1 MNKQIKA
8 LLLTLIF
15 SINVNA
21 DDFILGGWT
30 QHLDT
35 TPPSGF
41 SHVQYGM
48 ITELNKLTIGTVI
61 APGWGPADTLAPKTY
76 SKSIWSYGGALCRP
90 AGMPNSIKQINN
102 IISATTTK
110 YWDGVDVDNEC
121 GMDINN
127 VIKLFDMMSDF
138 ETSYTFMG
146 GVEFNDPEKYPGGQA
161 TNDELK
167 LISDNVEI
175 DRFIMMSYGDQM
187 WSEQEIKDNIGPGIV
202 RLLNIGIDKKN
213 IIVTV
218 TTAGLTNENLH
229 RVLDEV
235 VKYKVGG
242 LFVWEFK
249 DLIPEHLIIIQDRLQ
264 INY

>member
-1 MNKQIKA
+1 
-8 LLLTLIF
+8 
-15 SINVNA
+15 
-21 DDFILGGWT
+21 
-30 QHLDT
+30 
-35 TPPSGF
+35 
-41 SHVQYGM
+41 
-48 ITELNKLTIGTVI
+48 
-61 APGWGPADTLAPKTY
+61 
-76 SKSIWSYGGALCRP
+76 
-90 AGMPNSIKQINN
+90 
-102 IISATTTK
+102 
-110 YWDGVDVDNEC
+110 
-121 GMDINN
+121 
-127 VIKLFDMMSDF
+127 
-138 ETSYTFMG
+138 MG
-146 GVEFNDPEKYPGGQA
+146 GETFNKPEDSPEGQA

-167 LISDNVEI
+167 LINDNVEI

-235 VKYKVGG
+235 VKYDVGG

>member
-1 MNKQIKA
+1 MNKQIKT

-48 ITELNKLTIGTVI
+48 ITELNKLTVGTVE

-76 SKSIWSYGGALCRP
+76 SKSLWSYGGALCRP
-90 AGMPNSIKQINN
+90 AGMPNSIEQINN

-110 YWDGVDVDNEC
+110 YWDGIDVDNEC

-127 VIKLFDMMSDF
+127 VIKLFGMMSEF

-146 GVEFNDPEKYPGGQA
+146 GVEFNNPEKFTGGQA

-175 DRFIMMSYGDQM
+175 DRFIMMSYGNEM
-187 WSEQEIKDNIGPGIV
+187 WSIQEIEANVGPGIE
-202 RLLNIGIDKKN
+202 RLIKIGIDKKN
-213 IIVTV
+213 IIATV
-218 TTAGLTNENLH
+218 TTAGLTNENLKL
-229 RVLDEV
+229 VLAQVLKHDI
-235 VKYKVGG
+235 GG

-249 DLIPEHLIIIQDRLQ
+249 GLIPEHLVLIQDRLQ